1 MLAGKVNRSSLSKT
15 KGFSKQKWSED
26 RWSGPLTCRVAYDKI
41 LEWFSVW
48 FGTVNLFS
56 WKARMK
62 RPAFDRLD
70 RSFSLHN
77 NCPFTQ
83 DCLHCLS
90 PCTAI
95 YPTFCIVWYLHC
107 IIVLN
112 TSDAQWSRW
121 HPYWPTLGRE
131 QDLPTTPLSISRNT
145 SENISHE
152 QYFVTSI
159 FLKILKGNATHI
171 ASRLMAMTCS
181 WALSLPFLQ
190 AKFPAAVTSSRRS
203 FSSAADTLWGIPR
216 IWGGRRSGG
225 RSLRNARRSH
235 KAQELYQR
243 ELENCWRLC
252 HNTLE

>member
-1 MLAGKVNRSSLSKT
+1 MHCNLSN
-15 KGFSKQKWSED
+15 
-26 RWSGPLTCRVAYDKI
+26 I
-41 LEWFSVW
+41 
-48 FGTVNLFS
+48 
-56 WKARMK
+56 
-62 RPAFDRLD
+62 
-70 RSFSLHN
+70 
-77 NCPFTQ
+77 
-83 DCLHCLS
+83 LHCMVS
-90 PCTAI
+90 PLHYSSEYIGCTVVQVTSLLAN
-95 YPTFCIVWYLHC
+95 PWPGARPPN
-107 IIVLN
+107 N
-112 TSDAQWSRW
+112 TTINLA
-121 HPYWPTLGRE
+121 LG
-131 QDLPTTPLSISRNT
+131 NT

-190 AKFPAAVTSSRRS
+190 AKFSAAVTSSRRS